1 MSPVE
6 KKRRSLTHTLDSST
20 VRAGVA
26 AAALTTPQ
34 SDRLSP
40 LLQSLLVPGPVQ
52 SQVVEYRV
60 EVSLPEHFL
69 LPHTI
74 NLPVA
79 RDARVTQDNLTDSEV
94 VMVPLRF
101 HAHVA
106 GRFRCQLVLQ
116 SWRDIRVYLLEA
128 VVTAE
133 GGHAQLEFTT
143 PAHLSVTQD
152 IPLINESR
160 QDWRL
165 RGLVSGCGFY
175 GPPVVYIRAGEKT
188 CYPLTFRPTTQS
200 IVTGRLS
207 LLNDTDGTEHSFTLR
222 GVGER
227 SLPLDHVVIHC
238 SVRQVTHSTL
248 QVPNYSQHPL
258 TCQVDTL
265 LL

>member
-26 AAALTTPQ
+26 AAALTT
-34 SDRLSP
+34 S
-40 LLQSLLVPGPVQ
+40 QSLLVPGPVQ
-52 SQVVEYRV
+52 SQVVEYSV
-60 EVSLPEHFL
+60 DVSLPEHFL

-74 NLPVA
+74 TLPVA

-106 GRFRCQLVLQ
+106 GRFQCQLVLQ

-133 GGHAQLEFTT
+133 GDHAQLEFTT

-160 QDWRL
+160 QDW
-165 RGLVSGCGFY
+165 
-175 GPPVVYIRAGEKT
+175 
-188 CYPLTFRPTTQS
+188 
-200 IVTGRLS
+200 
-207 LLNDTDGTEHSFTLR
+207 
-222 GVGER
+222 
-227 SLPLDHVVIHC
+227 
-238 SVRQVTHSTL
+238 
-248 QVPNYSQHPL
+248 
-258 TCQVDTL
+258 
-265 LL
+265 